1 MVHHERQCDGG
12 KVMVIG
18 APDAASLAALVA
30 ALDRAAVGGEWCFWT
45 TQEFEEQVRRLRGGP
60 PGMSHVTNGWLVVGA
75 FAGLW
80 YLMRR

>member
-1 MVHHERQCDGG
+1 MTCDGVTTRQITAVDEG
-12 KVMVIG
+12 EL
-18 APDAASLAALVA
+18 DAFITRLN
-30 ALDRAAVGGEWCFWT
+30 RAAPLGDWCFWT